1 MTSPVR
7 KRDREEQIVKELLRR
22 GKVAV
27 EELAEKFETAPAN
40 IRRDLNN
47 LVRRGLV
54 LRTRGGAVA
63 IETPLYER
71 FRYDATYENRK
82 QHRVDEKRRIA
93 HAAAEFIR
101 EGEMIGFTAGTTT
114 TQVARNIRHRQNIKV
129 VTNAVNIAME
139 LCDCSGLETFV
150 TGGLVRWT
158 GSFSLVG
165 EQTVEFLSK
174 MFVDKAYISVSAV
187 DAFRG
192 ATTIEPFE
200 ATTFRAMVS
209 NAKEVIV
216 VADSSK
222 LGKVTAGLVCPTSG
236 IHKLITDTDA
246 TDEAVAEFERQG
258 VEVIRV

>member
-7 KRDREEQIVKELLRR
+7 KRDREEQIVMELLRL
-22 GKVAV
+22 GKVSI
-27 EELAEKFETAPAN
+27 EELGAKFDTAPAN
-40 IRRDLNN
+40 IRRDLNQ

-82 QHRVDEKRRIA
+82 QHRVGEKRRIA
-93 HAAAEFIR
+93 QAAAEFIH
-101 EGEMIGFTAGTTT
+101 EGEVIGFTAGTTT
-114 TQVARNIRHRQNIKV
+114 TQVARNIRHRQNIKI
-129 VTNAVNIAME
+129 VTNAINIAME
-139 LCDCSGLETFV
+139 LCDCTGLETFV
-150 TGGLVRWT
+150 TGGVVRWT

-165 EQTVEFLSK
+165 EQAVDFLSK
-174 MFVDKAYISVSAV
+174 MYLDRVFISVSAV
-187 DAFRG
+187 DPVRG

-200 ATTFRAMVS
+200 ATTFRAMVAH
-209 NAKEVIV
+209 AKEAIV

-222 LGKVTAGLVCPTSG
+222 LGNVTAGLICPTSG
-236 IHKLITDTDA
+236 IHKLVTDTDA
-246 TDEAVAEFERQG
+246 SDEVVAAFERQG